1 MKQKLIIGIACLL
14 VGLIAGWL
22 ANGWRLNEQIEATAA
37 EHAQA
42 LQRAEQEARAKEQAW
57 QSAHNELQAQYEQ
70 EKKDAESKIADL
82 RRRVQ
87 SGAVRM
93 SVNATACA
101 VSTNTGTGAVQT
113 RAELDGQTADYLIAI
128 AADGDAAI
136 RQPVFRRTLLRF
148 ISSGAGIVVSVIDSP
163 DDFSG

>member
-1 MKQKLIIGIACLL
+1 MKQKIIIGIACLL

-22 ANGWRLNEQIEATAA
+22 GNGWRLNAQIEATAA

-57 QSAHNELQAQYEQ
+57 QAAQNELQAQYEK

-87 SGAVRM
+87 SGAVRL
-93 SVNATACA
+93 SINATACA
-101 VSTNTGTGAVQT
+101 VSKNPGTGIRET
-113 RAELDGQTADYLIAI
+113 RAELDGQTADDLIAI

-136 RQPVFRRTLLRF
+136 RELNLC
-148 ISSGAGIVVSVIDSP
+148 IDKYNSLK
-163 DDFSG
+163 

>member
-14 VGLIAGWL
+14 VGLIAGWIV
-22 ANGWRLNEQIEATAA
+22 NGWRLNEKIEATAA

-42 LQRAEQEARAKEQAW
+42 LQRAEQEARAKEQSW
-57 QSAHNELQAQYEQ
+57 QSAHDELQAKYEE

-93 SVNATACA
+93 SVNATACT
-101 VSTNTGTGAVQT
+101 VSTNTRTGAVET
-113 RAELDGQTADYLIAI
+113 RAELDPKDADDLIAI

-136 RQPVFRRTLLRF
+136 RDLNLC
-148 ISSGAGIVVSVIDSP
+148 IDKYNSLK
-163 DDFSG
+163 

>member
-14 VGLIAGWL
+14 AGLIAGLIAGWL
-22 ANGWRLNEQIEATAA
+22 ANGRRLNAKIEETAA

-57 QSAHNELQAQYEQ
+57 QSAHNELQVKYEQ

-93 SVNATACA
+93 SVNATACT
-101 VSTNTGTGAVQT
+101 VSEGSRIGVAET
-113 RAELDGQTADYLIAI
+113 RAELDGQTADDLIAI

-136 RQPVFRRTLLRF
+136 RELNLCLDKYN
-148 ISSGAGIVVSVIDSP
+148 ALK
-163 DDFSG
+163 

>member
-1 MKQKLIIGIACLL
+1 MKQKLIIVIACLL

-22 ANGWRLNEQIEATAA
+22 GNGWRLNAKIEATAA

-42 LQRAEQEARAKEQAW
+42 LLRAEQEARAKEQEW
-57 QSAHNELQAQYEQ
+57 QAAQNELQAQYEK

-93 SVNATACA
+93 SVNATACT
-101 VSTNTGTGAVQT
+101 VSTNTRTGAVET
-113 RAELDGQTADYLIAI
+113 RAELDPKDADDLIAI

-136 RQPVFRRTLLRF
+136 RELNLC
-148 ISSGAGIVVSVIDSP
+148 IDKYNSLK
-163 DDFSG
+163 

>member
-42 LQRAEQEARAKEQAW
+42 LQRAEQEARSKEQEW
-57 QSAHNELQAQYEQ
+57 QSTHNKLQAKYEK
-70 EKKDAESKIADL
+70 EKKNAESKIADL

-87 SGAVRM
+87 SGTVRM
-93 SVNATACA
+93 SILATACA
-101 VSTNTGTGAVQT
+101 VSQNPGTGIAET
-113 RAELDGQTADYLIAI
+113 RAELDPETAERILAVGR
-128 AADGDAAI
+128 DGDEAI
-136 RQPVFRRTLLRF
+136 RDLNQC
-148 ISSGAGIVVSVIDSP
+148 IDQYRALQ
-163 DDFSG
+163 

>member
-22 ANGWRLNEQIEATAA
+22 ANGWRLNAQIEATAA

-57 QSAHNELQAQYEQ
+57 QSAHNELQAKYEE

-93 SVNATACA
+93 SVPATACT
-101 VSTNTGTGAVQT
+101 VSTNTGTGAVET
-113 RAELDGQTADYLIAI
+113 RAELDPKDADDFIAI

-136 RQPVFRRTLLRF
+136 RELNLC
-148 ISSGAGIVVSVIDSP
+148 IDKHNSLK
-163 DDFSG
+163 

>member
-42 LQRAEQEARAKEQAW
+42 IQRAEQEARAKEQAW
-57 QSAHNELQAQYEQ
+57 QAAQNELQAKYEQ

-87 SGAVRM
+87 SGAVRV
-93 SVNATACA
+93 SVNATACT
-101 VSTNTGTGAVQT
+101 VSQNSGTGIRET
-113 RAELDGQTADYLIAI
+113 RAELNGQTADDLITI

-136 RQPVFRRTLLRF
+136 RELNLCIDKYNELR
-148 ISSGAGIVVSVIDSP
+148 
-163 DDFSG
+163 

>member
-14 VGLIAGWL
+14 VGLIAGVIAGWL
-22 ANGWRLNEQIEATAA
+22 ANGWRLNEKIEATAA

-42 LQRAEQEARAKEQAW
+42 LQRAEQEARAKEQEW
-57 QSAHNELQAQYEQ
+57 QSAHNELQAKYEE

-82 RRRVQ
+82 RRRVH

-93 SVNATACA
+93 SVNATACT
-101 VSTNTGTGAVQT
+101 VSKNPGTGTVET
-113 RAELDGQTADYLIAI
+113 RAELDRQIADELVGI

-136 RQPVFRRTLLRF
+136 RELNRC
-148 ISSGAGIVVSVIDSP
+148 IDQYNAIR
-163 DDFSG
+163 

>member
-22 ANGWRLNEQIEATAA
+22 GNGWRLNAQIEATAA

-42 LQRAEQEARAKEQAW
+42 LQRAEQGARAKEQAW
-57 QSAHNELQAQYEQ
+57 QAAQNELQAKYEQ

-82 RRRVQ
+82 RRRVR

-93 SVNATACA
+93 SIPATACA
-101 VSTNTGTGAVQT
+101 VSQNPGTGAVQT
-113 RAELDGQTADYLIAI
+113 RAELDPKDADDLIAI

-136 RQPVFRRTLLRF
+136 RELNLC
-148 ISSGAGIVVSVIDSP
+148 IDKYNALK
-163 DDFSG
+163 

>member
-22 ANGWRLNEQIEATAA
+22 ANGWRLNTKIEATAA

-42 LQRAEQEARAKEQAW
+42 LLRAEQEARAKEQAW
-57 QSAHNELQAQYEQ
+57 QAAQNELQAKYEQ

-87 SGAVRM
+87 SGAVRL
-93 SVNATACA
+93 SVATRSCA
-101 VSTNTGTGAVQT
+101 VSSNSGTATGET
-113 RAELDGQTADYLIAI
+113 RAELDAQTADDLVAI
-128 AADGDAAI
+128 AADGDDAI
-136 RQPVFRRTLLRF
+136 RELNLC
-148 ISSGAGIVVSVIDSP
+148 IDQYNAIR
-163 DDFSG
+163 

>member
-14 VGLIAGWL
+14 VGLISGWL
-22 ANGWRLNEQIEATAA
+22 ANGWRLNEKIEATAA

-42 LQRAEQEARAKEQAW
+42 LQRAEQEARAKEQSW
-57 QSAHNELQAQYEQ
+57 QSAHDELQAKYEE

-93 SVNATACA
+93 SVNATACT
-101 VSTNTGTGAVQT
+101 VSTNTRTGAVET
-113 RAELDGQTADYLIAI
+113 RAELDPKDADDLIAI

-136 RQPVFRRTLLRF
+136 RDLNLC
-148 ISSGAGIVVSVIDSP
+148 IDKYNSLK
-163 DDFSG
+163 